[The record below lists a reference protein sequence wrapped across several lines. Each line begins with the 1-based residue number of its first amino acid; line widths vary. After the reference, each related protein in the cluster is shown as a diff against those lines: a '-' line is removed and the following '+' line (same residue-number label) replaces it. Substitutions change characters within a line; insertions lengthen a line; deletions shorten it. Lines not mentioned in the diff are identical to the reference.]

1 MNLYLV
7 SIILSKIKLICLLEF
22 QWIWIFKQLLTVV
35 KDVIQIAA
43 IGAGLRSQMLF
54 KLLQQGQDHF
64 SKFAHCFEI

>member
-7 SIILSKIKLICLLEF
+7 SIVLSKIKLICLLEF

-54 KLLQQGQDHF
+54 KLLQ
-64 SKFAHCFEI
+64 

>member
-7 SIILSKIKLICLLEF
+7 SIILSKIKICLLEF

-54 KLLQQGQDHF
+54 KLLQ
-64 SKFAHCFEI
+64 